1 MNINYFTNTTT
12 LNINATN
19 LTDATNLVPTLITN
33 SATVTDGY
41 FGLGIMISMFLV
53 LLFTYFRDD
62 GDTRVDIMRSI
73 MMSSGFVSIIG
84 LIMLIS
90 GLIGSFMHVMWFLTI
105 FIISFIITFLNK
117 QKGY

>member
-1 MNINYFTNTTT
+1 MNINYLANATT
-12 LNINATN
+12 LNINTTN
-19 LTDATNLVPTLITN
+19 LTNAENLVPTMIN
-33 SATVTDGY
+33 NAAGITDGY
-41 FGLGIMISMFLV
+41 FGLAIMMSMFLV
-53 LLFTYFRDD
+53 LLFTFFRDD
-62 GDTRVDIMRSI
+62 GDTRTDIMRSI